1 MGSRAGFSTLL
12 VAGAIVLLV
21 AIALGN
27 SMGNRVLGQ
36 VAGRLPEQATTA
48 APTPVESANDA
59 ASRVQWKR
67 TQVLSA
73 ATDPGFPDPRVTP
86 EPPQLPPS
94 RPRSA
99 PSRAPSPAPPRDER
113 TPAAGPS
120 VPYTSP
126 PMPIPLASHPA
137 GETSPPDG
145 GALTPEPRSSGQND
159 RAELPVTSTPTLSP

>member
-12 VAGAIVLLV
+12 VAGAIVLVV

-27 SMGNRVLGQ
+27 GMGNRVLGQ
-36 VAGRLPEQATTA
+36 VAGRVPELETTA
-48 APTPVESANDA
+48 APTPVESTNDA
-59 ASRVQWKR
+59 ESRVQWKR

-86 EPPQLPPS
+86 EPPQPPPS
-94 RPRSA
+94 RPRAA
-99 PSRAPSPAPPRDER
+99 PTRSPSPAPSRDKR
-113 TPAAGPS
+113 APAAGPS

-137 GETSPPDG
+137 GETSPPDDG
-145 GALTPEPRSSGQND
+145 TSTPMPRTSGQTD
-159 RAELPVTSTPTLSP
+159 RAEAPEVSTPTLSP